1 MSDKAAEAEWIR
13 IQSKTFRNWCNTHLK
28 HRMMSINDLRSDLST
43 GIPLINLVEII
54 SSKTVNNGRW
64 NKNPKVRTQMMENAG
79 FALQFLK
86 TEGLKLVNI
95 GNEDIVDNNHKLIL
109 GLIWTIILR
118 YQINISE
125 GKSARSELLAWVRSK
140 IPEKGIKNFDHD
152 WNDGTAICALIEALK
167 QGLIPDAASLDP
179 ANALANATR
188 GCETAEKDMGISQV
202 LAPEDM
208 INPEV
213 DELSVMTYIALFKE
227 WEDKQASLKDTADPS
242 RSTVHG
248 PGVEG
253 PATRGQPAPFTITAK
268 NCFGGVLPKGGENY
282 TVAVESAKGKKAPV
296 TLKDNGDGTYDGVYT
311 PEDFGPHTITVTAAP
326 HGAQVGKSPYHLDID
341 AGVDASKSTVT
352 GPGVEPHSVAQGHPT
367 TFTVKAHDKDGNQ
380 VPATGAPFKATLNT
394 PSGPKDLP
402 LKDNGDGTYTGEYTP
417 TDLGHHDVHVT
428 LEGDHVAQS
437 PYPVEVKELSDP
449 SKTKVHGPGIAPSI
463 PEGVPTKVHIEAVS
477 PSGDKIKT
485 GGDKFDVNVKGPNGT
500 TPAKVHDNGDGT
512 YTAEYTPEG
521 KGKATVEVE
530 NTGPNGVQHV
540 AQSPYHVQFRDP
552 ADPSKTKVTGPG
564 VVSGVPQGIPTK
576 VFVEARDA
584 NGNPVG
590 AGGDQFDFKVNGP
603 NGEVPSHFT
612 DNGDGTYTGEYTPTD
627 LGELQVDVKV
637 NGDHHV
643 ADSSYKVV
651 VREPAD
657 ASKSKVTGPGVVSGV
672 PQGVPTHVDIEA
684 RDRNGNPVGV
694 GGDYF
699 TFKVNGPNG
708 EVPSTLKDNGD
719 GTYHAEYT
727 PTDLGELQ
735 VDVKVN
741 GDHHVADSSYKVVV
755 REPADAS
762 KSKVTGP
769 GVVSGVPQGV
779 PTHVDIEAR
788 DRNGNPVGVGG
799 DYFTFKVNG
808 PNGEVPS
815 TLKDNGDGTYH
826 AEYTPTDLGELQ
838 VDVKVNGDNHVADST
853 YNVVVREAA
862 DASKSKVWGRGVKD
876 GVAENVET
884 HFKIKAVDANGKDV
898 VFGGDNFE
906 VKVTGPNGNVPA
918 TVEDKKDGSYLAKY
932 TATEVGPHTVEVVLR
947 DQQVASSPYSV
958 NVRER
963 ADHSKSTAEGP
974 GLVHPTQNVPTHFK
988 VTAFD
993 RDGKK
998 VPYGGDDVQVTMKGP
1013 EGEVPVTLTDN
1024 EDGTYLAE
1032 YTPLALGP
1040 HEIVVLMNGGHVAKS
1055 PYHVDVEEEAD
1066 ADESGLEGFVFTI
1079 QARDK
1084 SGASKQRGGDR
1095 FAVKIFTADAEHEP
1109 IEGVNIKDCGTGR
1122 YKVAYKLPG
1131 SGEYNV
1137 HITLNN
1143 RHIKGSPWRQV
1154 V

>member
-603 NGEVPSHFT
+603 NGEVPS
-612 DNGDGTYTGEYTPTD
+612 
-627 LGELQVDVKV
+627 
-637 NGDHHV
+637 
-643 ADSSYKVV
+643 
-651 VREPAD
+651 
-657 ASKSKVTGPGVVSGV
+657 
-672 PQGVPTHVDIEA
+672 
-684 RDRNGNPVGV
+684 
-694 GGDYF
+694 
-699 TFKVNGPNG
+699 
-708 EVPSTLKDNGD
+708 
-719 GTYHAEYT
+719 
-727 PTDLGELQ
+727 
-735 VDVKVN
+735 
-741 GDHHVADSSYKVVV
+741 
-755 REPADAS
+755 
-762 KSKVTGP
+762 
-769 GVVSGVPQGV
+769 
-779 PTHVDIEAR
+779 
-788 DRNGNPVGVGG
+788 
-799 DYFTFKVNG
+799 
-808 PNGEVPS
+808 

>member
-627 LGELQVDVKV
+627 L
-637 NGDHHV
+637 
-643 ADSSYKVV
+643 
-651 VREPAD
+651 
-657 ASKSKVTGPGVVSGV
+657 
-672 PQGVPTHVDIEA
+672 
-684 RDRNGNPVGV
+684 
-694 GGDYF
+694 
-699 TFKVNGPNG
+699 
-708 EVPSTLKDNGD
+708 
-719 GTYHAEYT
+719 
-727 PTDLGELQ
+727 
-735 VDVKVN
+735 
-741 GDHHVADSSYKVVV
+741 
-755 REPADAS
+755 
-762 KSKVTGP
+762 
-769 GVVSGVPQGV
+769 
-779 PTHVDIEAR
+779 
-788 DRNGNPVGVGG
+788 
-799 DYFTFKVNG
+799 
-808 PNGEVPS
+808 
-815 TLKDNGDGTYH
+815 
-826 AEYTPTDLGELQ
+826 
-838 VDVKVNGDNHVADST
+838 
-853 YNVVVREAA
+853 
-862 DASKSKVWGRGVKD
+862 
-876 GVAENVET
+876 
-884 HFKIKAVDANGKDV
+884 
-898 VFGGDNFE
+898 
-906 VKVTGPNGNVPA
+906 
-918 TVEDKKDGSYLAKY
+918 
-932 TATEVGPHTVEVVLR
+932 
-947 DQQVASSPYSV
+947 
-958 NVRER
+958 
-963 ADHSKSTAEGP
+963 
-974 GLVHPTQNVPTHFK
+974 
-988 VTAFD
+988 
-993 RDGKK
+993 
-998 VPYGGDDVQVTMKGP
+998 
-1013 EGEVPVTLTDN
+1013 
-1024 EDGTYLAE
+1024 
-1032 YTPLALGP
+1032 
-1040 HEIVVLMNGGHVAKS
+1040 
-1055 PYHVDVEEEAD
+1055 
-1066 ADESGLEGFVFTI
+1066 
-1079 QARDK
+1079 
-1084 SGASKQRGGDR
+1084 
-1095 FAVKIFTADAEHEP
+1095 
-1109 IEGVNIKDCGTGR
+1109 
-1122 YKVAYKLPG
+1122 
-1131 SGEYNV
+1131 
-1137 HITLNN
+1137 
-1143 RHIKGSPWRQV
+1143 
-1154 V
+1154 